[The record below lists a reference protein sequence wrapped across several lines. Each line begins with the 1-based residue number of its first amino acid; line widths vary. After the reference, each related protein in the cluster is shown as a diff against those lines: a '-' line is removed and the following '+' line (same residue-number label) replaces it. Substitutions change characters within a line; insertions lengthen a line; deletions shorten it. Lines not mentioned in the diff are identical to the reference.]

1 MPRFIV
7 VILMLALTSNVCLG
21 SEGDAQANS
30 FANIY
35 ALLCMKNLLNLE
47 ALREQLKPMPQFPPE
62 KAAPFLGGRPGDAWP
77 VPDKHGKFVLTIH
90 SSKNF
95 CAVHAHRA
103 STETAIKRFTSLVA
117 DAPYPLIATQVKN
130 EQTQDV
136 VNGPVQTVSYEWST
150 PGAPLKLL
158 FTLST
163 APSDSAELQV
173 LGSAAVIRQ

>member
-1 MPRFIV
+1 M
-7 VILMLALTSNVCLG
+7 
-21 SEGDAQANS
+21 
-30 FANIY
+30 
-35 ALLCMKNLLNLE
+35 
-47 ALREQLKPMPQFPPE
+47 
-62 KAAPFLGGRPGDAWP
+62 
-77 VPDKHGKFVLTIH
+77 LTIH

-173 LGSAAVIRQ
+173 LGSAAVIPSMKSYPVIKRNCATRLTACWRTFSEFGAPECS